1 MTDSLDAARAAI
13 NLAVTPTRQDEEKF
27 IRELAEKDIKG
38 VAVDVGGDAISQTHV
53 IIERAIIAARKS
65 GIIKE
70 CPYQD
75 GVVAGAARE
84 AQGQIVSKAMGLN
97 VGGKVAVCR
106 AGEHISVCI
115 FMSVGMMYL
124 NEVLIGL
131 GHRVIGQD

>member
-1 MTDSLDAARAAI
+1 MNDSLDAARAAI
-13 NLAVTPTRQDEEKF
+13 NLAITPTRQDEEKM
-27 IRELAEKDIKG
+27 IEKFKEKG
-38 VAVDVGGDAISQTHV
+38 IMGAAVDVGGDAVSQTHI

-84 AQGQIVSKAMGLN
+84 AQGQIISKAVGLN
-97 VGGKVAVCR
+97 GGGKVAVCR

-131 GHRVIGQD
+131 GHRVIGQG